1 MRGCGVRISASS
13 PNAALL
19 LIVCASRRSALFAS
33 SPVFPNNPHA
43 SLVSSRL
50 FYLAPDPY
58 ILIPLGSC
66 GLTGICGEAINLGVV
81 GMAGLFGAE
90 CAQRTGGADRVFC
103 GEVFVDAG

>member
-1 MRGCGVRISASS
+1 MRCTHFRVFPKCPSPHRPRLSS
-13 PNAALL
+13 L
-19 LIVCASRRSALFAS
+19 SALRLFAR
-33 SPVFPNNPHA
+33 FPNNPHA
-43 SLVSSRL
+43 SHVSSRL
-50 FYLAPDPY
+50 LYLAPDAY

-90 CAQRTGGADRVFC
+90 CAQRTGGADKVFC

>member
-1 MRGCGVRISASS
+1 MRGYGVRISASS
-13 PNAALL
+13 PNALL
-19 LIVCASRRSALFAS
+19 LIVRACRRSALFVS
-33 SPVFPNNPHA
+33 SPA
-43 SLVSSRL
+43 SLTTPTRCSYSLVCS
-50 FYLAPDPY
+50 YLAPDAY

-90 CAQRTGGADRVFC
+90 CAQRTGGADKVFC